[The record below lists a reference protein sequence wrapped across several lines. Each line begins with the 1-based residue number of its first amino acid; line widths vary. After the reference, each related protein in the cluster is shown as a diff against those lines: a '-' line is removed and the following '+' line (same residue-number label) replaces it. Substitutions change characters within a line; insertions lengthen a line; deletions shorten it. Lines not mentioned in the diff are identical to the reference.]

1 MPGSRKKETWGPN
14 TGKKIGIWGLEKMSW
29 EPRAEK
35 KKIKYACQIKFKE
48 QKVILE
54 KIKIFLYFLLF
65 FKLVKQNEKYK
76 NWIFNALNLEM
87 FNIYFHFF

>member
-1 MPGSRKKETWGPN
+1 
-14 TGKKIGIWGLEKMSW
+14 MSW

-76 NWIFNALNLEM
+76 N
-87 FNIYFHFF
+87 

>member
-1 MPGSRKKETWGPN
+1 MLGSGKKETWGLN

-35 KKIKYACQIKFKE
+35 KKFKYACQIKFKE

-65 FKLVKQNEKYK
+65 SKRAKQNE
-76 NWIFNALNLEM
+76 NWILNALNLEM